1 MEMGY
6 LGMSKRNQNVI
17 NEEVRFNQGEELVS
31 TTDTRG
37 VLTYANPR
45 FCQIAGFTEA
55 ELVGQNHNIVRH
67 PDMPKAAYADMWSKL
82 KAKQAWRGAVKNRCK
97 DGRYYWVDAF
107 VTPTYENGQLI
118 GYQSVRT
125 LLKPE
130 YKDRAEAL
138 YSKLNSDKAPSNI
151 LKAASSFQDI
161 AFVVIALLL
170 ATGALYYPFV
180 AFLLVA
186 LPYLVFKRELLDLR
200 RYLTD
205 QQANY
210 DSVSRLIFSGSD
222 ISSVADY
229 IKKMDEGR
237 IKTILGR
244 VIDGTNMLSSGVVL
258 LKKAS
263 VEAKKG
269 VEKEAHE
276 LHQVSTAIEEMV
288 ASISEVATNTVST
301 SKKVESV
308 HQDCKVATDSMTRTM
323 NKVSELAK
331 DVAKSASAASELA
344 SEAEKIGNIMQE
356 IQGIADQTNLLA
368 LNAAIEAARA
378 GEQGRG
384 FAVVADEVRALSS
397 RTQKATEQIQTSVN
411 EIQTTL
417 LTWSKTMHTGKD
429 SAEDCVKDTSQTRD
443 LVFKVYDDVSIIAD
457 LTAQIS
463 TASEEQ
469 SMVSQEISRNI
480 TNIND
485 ASKVNLEQ
493 ANIVEFESDIME
505 KRAKSL
511 ASLGLTFS

>member
-1 MEMGY
+1 
-6 LGMSKRNQNVI
+6 MSRRGQNII
-17 NEEVRFNQGEELVS
+17 NEEVKFNQDEELVS
-31 TTDTRG
+31 VTNTQG
-37 VLTYANPR
+37 VLTYVNPL
-45 FCQIAGFTEA
+45 FCKIAGYTEQ
-55 ELVGQNHNIVRH
+55 ELVGQNHNIIRH
-67 PDMPKAAYADMWSKL
+67 PDMPKAAFADLWEKL
-82 KAKQAWRGAVKNRCK
+82 KSKQAWRGAVKNRCK

-107 VTPTYENGQLI
+107 VTPVYEKGQLT

-125 LLKPE
+125 LLKPV
-130 YKDRAEAL
+130 YRQSAEKL
-138 YSKLNSDKAPSNI
+138 YAKLNSSSPPSNI
-151 LKAASSFQDI
+151 LHVKNSIKDI
-161 AFVVIALLL
+161 AFVVISLGLAL
-170 ATGALYYPFV
+170 ASLYYPAI
-180 AFLLVA
+180 AFALIA
-186 LPYLVFKRELLDLR
+186 LPYVIFKSELLNLR
-200 RYLTD
+200 RYFFT
-205 QQANY
+205 QQATY
-210 DSVSRLIFSGSD
+210 DSVSRLVYSGND
-222 ISSVADY
+222 LSSIADY

-244 VIDGTNMLSSGVVL
+244 VLDGTNVLSSGVGM
-258 LKKAS
+258 LKTS
-263 VEAKKG
+263 SYEAKKG

-276 LHQVSTAIEEMV
+276 LHQVVTAIEEMV
-288 ASISEVATNTVST
+288 ASISEVASSTVNT

-308 HQDCKVATDSMTRTM
+308 HQDCQVATDSMTRTM
-323 NKVSELAK
+323 EKVSGLAK
-331 DVAKSASAASELA
+331 DVSKSASTATELA

-417 LTWSKTMHTGKD
+417 LAWSKTMNMGKEA
-429 SAEDCVKDTSQTRD
+429 AEDCVQETSQTRD
-443 LVFKVYDDVSIIAD
+443 LVFKVYDDVSMIAD
-457 LTAQIS
+457 LAAQIS

-485 ASKVNLEQ
+485 ASRENLAQ
-493 ANIVEFESDIME
+493 ANIVEHESDNIE

>member
-1 MEMGY
+1 
-6 LGMSKRNQNVI
+6 MSRREQNII
-17 NEEVRFNQGEELVS
+17 NEEVKFNQGEELVS
-31 TTDTRG
+31 VTDTRG
-37 VLTYANPR
+37 VITYANPQ
-45 FCQIAGFTEA
+45 FCKIAGFSEQ
-55 ELVGQNHNIVRH
+55 ELIGQNHNIVRH
-67 PDMPKAAYADMWSKL
+67 PDMPKAAFADLWTKL
-82 KAKQAWRGAVKNRCK
+82 KATQAWRGAVKNRCK

-107 VTPTYENGQLI
+107 VTPVYEKGQLT

-125 LLKPE
+125 VLKPE
-130 YKDRAEAL
+130 YRETAEKL
-138 YSKLNSDKAPSNI
+138 YEKLNGT
-151 LKAASSFQDI
+151 SSATKVLQVKNSIKDLTFI
-161 AFVVIALLL
+161 LL
-170 ATGALYYPFV
+170 ALALATASWFYPLLSF
-180 AFLLVA
+180 ALVA
-186 LPYLVFKRELLDLR
+186 LPYIVFNSELLSLR
-200 RYLTD
+200 RYFFA
-205 QQANY
+205 QQAHY
-210 DSVSRLIFSGSD
+210 DSISRLIYSGND
-222 ISSVADY
+222 VSSIADY

-244 VIDGTNMLSSGVVL
+244 VIDGTNELSSGVNL
-258 LKKAS
+258 LVNAAD
-263 VEAKKG
+263 EAKKG

-276 LHQVSTAIEEMV
+276 LHQVVTAIEEMV
-288 ASISEVATNTVST
+288 ASISEVASNTVNT
-301 SKKVESV
+301 SRKVESV
-308 HQDCKVATDSMTRTM
+308 HQDCHAATDSMTRTM
-323 NKVSELAK
+323 DKVAGLAN
-331 DVAKSASAASELA
+331 DVSKSASAASELA

-417 LTWSKTMHTGKD
+417 MTWSKTMHKGKEAADDCVHETGK
-429 SAEDCVKDTSQTRD
+429 TRD

-493 ANIVEFESDIME
+493 ANIVGLESNNIE

-511 ASLGLTFS
+511 ASLGLTFG